1 MLCGGSSHPLRRG
14 CRAKDKSDAA
24 APAAPATLKNMRM
37 HLLVWLLAAGSASG
51 VTPCPPTPA
60 YSPCEIAVELSPA
73 DRGQHP
79 NPYLSVEL
87 WAEMRSPSFKTYRV
101 PAFFDGARMM
111 FRFAPPEAGEWTF
124 RLTSNLAALN
134 GQIGKFSA
142 TPSESVGF
150 IRPANVHFW
159 IHHEQ
164 RKPHLWVGDTCYR
177 CAWMDRV
184 LFESVIRK
192 RAAQKFTHI
201 RYLTLPWQDAPQKAF
216 TSPDEPDQAWFREL
230 DQRVAFVHAQ
240 GLFSDLILGGD
251 GNHLAR
257 LFPQREQRE
266 RYLRFIVARYSAY
279 NVTWQLV
286 QEYEEYDNARD
297 FTRELGLKLK
307 ELDYNQHPRTTHTL
321 NSSAALADDGWM
333 DYILY
338 QSSDDA
344 LGAIEHQLYAKP
356 QVNAEFGYEDSGGG
370 RTHPHHVDSAT
381 FINRLWNA
389 TMNGQAPT
397 FGNTG
402 IYGGKRVEPRAE
414 FLESPGAKAMTVWTE
429 FFEKTRFW
437 ELEPYFDLDGGRAL
451 ALPGVEYIVYLEKPG
466 PVEMMIER
474 HSYQVYWMNPA
485 TGETIKEKKD
495 YKDHVFR
502 GAPPHNNH
510 SWVLHLSRDGRKQGM
525 LRSYKFESRRNLMQ
539 EPERNPRNMPF
550 ELVAPAAGSKIRA
563 GEAVPFEIRLRRE
576 TPGTR
581 RMMYLITGEAVSG
594 GQGFRYLGSG
604 TAGQFTIRPAVVKDT
619 PTSLTLRIHA
629 LNAPGKV
636 YSIDQVF
643 TVVK

>member
-1 MLCGGSSHPLRRG
+1 MLLLCLPAFAASL
-14 CRAKDKSDAA
+14 AA
-24 APAAPATLKNMRM
+24 ADVCDA
-37 HLLVWLLAAGSASG
+37 
-51 VTPCPPTPA
+51 TPA
-60 YSPCEIAVELSPA
+60 YTPCEIRFDFAPA
-73 DRGQHP
+73 ERTQHP

-87 WAEMRSPSFKTYRV
+87 WAEMRSPSYKTYRV
-101 PAFFDGARMM
+101 PAFFDGARMV
-111 FRFAPPEAGEWTF
+111 FRFAPHEGGGWTY
-124 RLTSNLAALN
+124 RLTSNLASLN

-142 TPSESVGF
+142 AASESYGY

-164 RKPHLWVGDTCYR
+164 RKPHLWMGDTCYR
-177 CAWMDRV
+177 CAWMERG
-184 LFESVIRK
+184 LFESVV
-192 RAAQKFTHI
+192 RARAGQKFTHI
-201 RYLTLPWQDAPQKAF
+201 RYLTLPWADAPAQAF
-216 TSPDEPDQAWFREL
+216 SSPGEPNPAFFREL
-230 DQRVAFVHAQ
+230 DDRVAFVHAQ

-251 GNHLAR
+251 ENHLAR
-257 LFPQREQRE
+257 LFPEREQRE
-266 RYLRFIVARYSAY
+266 RYLRYIVARYAAY

-286 QEYEEYDNARD
+286 QEYEEYANARE
-297 FTRELGLKLK
+297 FVRELGMKLK
-307 ELDYNQHPRTTHTL
+307 ELDYNQHPRTTHTQH
-321 NSSAALADDGWM
+321 SSAPVADDGWM

-356 QVNAEFGYEDSGGG
+356 QVNSEFAYEDSGAG
-370 RTHPHHVDSAT
+370 RTHEHHVDSPE
-381 FINRLWNA
+381 FIRRLWNA
-389 TMNGQAPT
+389 AMNGQWPT
-397 FGNTG
+397 YGNTG
-402 IYGGKRVEPRAE
+402 VYGGKRIEPRAG
-414 FLESPGAKAMTVWTE
+414 FLESPGTKAMTVWAE
-429 FFEKTRFW
+429 FFAKTRYW

-510 SWVLHLSRDGRKQGM
+510 PWVLHLSRDGRKEGM
-525 LRSYKFESRRNLMQ
+525 LRSYKFESRRNLLQ

-550 ELVAPAAGSKIRA
+550 ELVAPAAGAKIAA
-563 GEAVPFEIRLRRE
+563 GLAVPFEIRLKRE

-581 RMMYLITGEAVSG
+581 RMMYLVTGEAVSG

-604 TAGQFTIRPAVVKDT
+604 MQGQFTIRPAVVRDS